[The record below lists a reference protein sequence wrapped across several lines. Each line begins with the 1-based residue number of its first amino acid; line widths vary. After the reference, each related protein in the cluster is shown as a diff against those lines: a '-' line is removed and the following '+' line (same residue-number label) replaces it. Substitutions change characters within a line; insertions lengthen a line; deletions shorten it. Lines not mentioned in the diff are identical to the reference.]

1 MRITFDR
8 AKRTWTLKERGL
20 DFRDAREVFAGPSL
34 DVPDTRFDYG
44 EERIRTVGYLGARLV
59 LVVWTPRGRGP
70 AGDIDE
76 VLQCQ

>member
-59 LVVWTPRGRGP
+59 MVVWTPRGGP
-70 AGDIDE
+70 GG
-76 VLQCQ
+76 